1 LFIKEFNL
9 LEKIFYLKNKEEEET
24 KEFSNKDWLTSKG
37 FERLSLL
44 LNSTTYGNF
53 ALSGFVLSAGKLRKF
68 LKNFSTFEF
77 LEFSEKFLEK
87 IFTKFFFLENFR
99 NSGNLEH

>member
-1 LFIKEFNL
+1 LVTSIKDNNHPLRLFIKEFNL
-9 LEKIFYLKNKEEEET
+9 LEKIFYLKNKEEENN

-53 ALSGFVLSAGKLRKF
+53 ALSGFVLSKFVRKNF
-68 LKNFSTFEF
+68 LK
-77 LEFSEKFLEK
+77 
-87 IFTKFFFLENFR
+87 FFL
-99 NSGNLEH
+99 